1 MAKSTSQVSSDRR
14 RRRSDDDP
22 VAQLKGRRFGRVLTK
37 LGKITRD
44 QVHEALRVQRAR
56 RDKGDRDLIG
66 QILIELGLIG
76 EFDVLEALAG
86 QSGMRFV
93 RFEPDDIDA
102 SLVEKLP
109 AESANTY
116 QIVPLEY
123 DEATKV
129 LTVAMKSP
137 ENFRAVDDLRLLN
150 SCLPFG

>member
-76 EFDVLEALAG
+76 ESMSSRHLPGSPACGLSA
-86 QSGMRFV
+86 SSPMTSMRAWW
-93 RFEPDDIDA
+93 RRPPSRRTPHE
-102 SLVEKLP
+102 
-109 AESANTY
+109 
-116 QIVPLEY
+116 IVPLEY

-137 ENFRAVDDLRLLN
+137 ENFRGSMTCV
-150 SCLPFG
+150 C